1 MRMIGSHNAIWGKCS
16 FHVFSQQMGIA
27 LYFVSMCVK
36 DWAKERQERSIFQ
49 SCKNFQFYKVTI
61 LFVLCSVKTLKNK
74 YNIILHFTAC
84 MGTLIEF
91 SHIKVT
97 HKYTHTLSLSL
108 LVFLRITDKDRCTHS
123 MMTNYMMK
131 NWPKCDDGKLPTIHI
146 TEKRNVLMSVMLHC
160 TRSQNCFP
168 QHNFMSNEFTWGG
181 LCTCRSLWL
190 IWHVCL

>member
-1 MRMIGSHNAIWGKCS
+1 
-16 FHVFSQQMGIA
+16 
-27 LYFVSMCVK
+27 MCVK

-49 SCKNFQFYKVTI
+49 SCKNFQFYKIMI

-74 YNIILHFTAC
+74 YSMILHFTAC
-84 MGTLIEF
+84 MGTLIEC

-97 HKYTHTLSLSL
+97 HTDTHTH
-108 LVFLRITDKDRCTHS
+108 THS
-123 MMTNYMMK
+123 LFLSFSESLIKTDVHTAWWQMK
-131 NWPKCDDGKLPTIHI
+131 NWPKCDDGKMPTIHI
-146 TEKRNVLMSVMLHC
+146 TEKRNVLMSVMVHC

-190 IWHVCL
+190 IWHACL